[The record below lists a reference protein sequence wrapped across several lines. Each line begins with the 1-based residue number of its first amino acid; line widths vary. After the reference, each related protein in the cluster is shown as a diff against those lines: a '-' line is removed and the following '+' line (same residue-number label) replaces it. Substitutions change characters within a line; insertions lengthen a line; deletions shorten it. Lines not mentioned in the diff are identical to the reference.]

1 MRLSARA
8 VAGAGAVAFAL
19 GNVGRIPSAALGG
32 RSTPLVAADLA
43 VALVWAFLCLALAAG
58 AVRPLV
64 DRVATAAAAFIGV
77 ALLSTA
83 LAFSRYR
90 LGATDGFGVLAFLV
104 RWVAYFGWYLFP
116 LWCLTRDESRAAWRD
131 IERAI
136 LAIAVFGIA
145 QSAFLPGF
153 AQIVHDGSGMPTWDV
168 QGRRLVSTLLDPNFA
183 GILIVVGI
191 VARLARI
198 AEGMRE
204 RALPLVVLA
213 VALLLTVSRS
223 AIAALIVALVVIAFA
238 RGLKLAL
245 FRVIAVGVVLVLPFL
260 SLLISFA
267 AGFNKLGYD
276 ASAAQRLIPW
286 TRAIRLLL
294 EHPWLGVGFNAV
306 QQAQEAHGWRPVGGA
321 DVSLDGGLLF
331 VAAMTGLIGLWLY
344 VRILW
349 RVWRSAR
356 RAWRDRG
363 APPEHRAH
371 AVASAAVLAAVV
383 VHSLFVNS
391 LLLPFVMQVLWVMWA
406 RLEHIAAARRV
417 RLGIPQP
424 VPVAEPGVGAPA

>member
-1 MRLSARA
+1 MQLSARA
-8 VAGAGAVAFAL
+8 IAGAGAVAFAL

-43 VALVWAFLCLALAAG
+43 VALVWAFLCLALSAG

-64 DRVATAAAAFIGV
+64 DRVVAAAAAFIGL

-83 LAFSRYR
+83 FAFSRYK
-90 LGATDGFGVLAFLV
+90 LGVTDGFGVLAFLV
-104 RWVAYFGWYLFP
+104 RWVAYFGWYLFA
-116 LWCLTRDESRAAWRD
+116 LWCLTHEESGAVWRD

-136 LAIAVFGIA
+136 LAIAIFGIA

-153 AQIVHDGSGMPTWDV
+153 AQVVHDGGSMPTWDV

-198 AEGMRE
+198 AEGIRE

-223 AIAALIVALVVIAFA
+223 AIAALVVALIVIAVA

-245 FRVIAVGVVLVLPFL
+245 FRVIAVGIVLLLPFL
-260 SLLISFA
+260 SLLLSFA

-276 ASAAQRLIPW
+276 VSAAQRLVPW
-286 TRAIRLLL
+286 TRAVRLLA
-294 EHPWLGVGFNAV
+294 EHPWMGVGFNAV

-321 DVSLDGGLLF
+321 NVSLDGGLLF
-331 VAAMTGLIGLWLY
+331 VAAMTGIIGVSLY
-344 VRILW
+344 VRMLW

-356 RAWRDRG
+356 RAWRDRE
-363 APPEHRAH
+363 ALPEHRAH
-371 AVASAAVLAAVV
+371 AVATAAVLAAVV

-391 LLLPFVMQVLWVMWA
+391 LLLPFVMQVLWLMWA
-406 RLEHIAAARRV
+406 RLEHIAALRRA
-417 RLGIPQP
+417 RLG
-424 VPVAEPGVGAPA
+424 VPAMAPAAFARAGALS